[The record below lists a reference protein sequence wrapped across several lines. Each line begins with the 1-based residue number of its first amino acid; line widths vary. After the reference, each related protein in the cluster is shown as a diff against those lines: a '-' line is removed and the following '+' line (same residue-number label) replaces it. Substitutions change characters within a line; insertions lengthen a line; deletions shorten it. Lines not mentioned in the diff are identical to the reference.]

1 MNRPSREGGRAK
13 LNRPERKRKLG
24 DSNPRY
30 GNPYGSLANCWFQPL
45 TQTSLGCPEKSTF
58 SQMRVQRY
66 ELFFFLPNF
75 SNKIYKKFLDVGF
88 LASPK
93 ALSLG
98 KTKKNLFSFGFPL
111 AYSYLWLTP
120 KALSLGKTKKN
131 GFSFGFPLAYSYL
144 CTDSNGIKGESRH
157 YGSTAAVCRWPF

>member
-75 SNKIYKKFLDVGF
+75 SNKIYKKFLDVDF
-88 LASPK
+88 LAS
-93 ALSLG
+93 
-98 KTKKNLFSFGFPL
+98 
-111 AYSYLWLTP
+111 P

-144 CTDSNGIKGESRH
+144 CTDSNVIKGES
-157 YGSTAAVCRWPF
+157 